1 MDPIRSLKNTCWDDS
16 GCGRNVSFGKKRL
29 MRWSAPFLD
38 QSSHFF
44 ALRFCFLE
52 EWSHENTR
60 SKEFL
65 AQDSRKK
72 AFLAVMRKALPST
85 FWLPAVR
92 RSTQSDRLCQGGFLL
107 WELSRRTQD
116 AENCPS
122 GSSWCCPAEPQ
133 TALAWSHHYKVHKP
147 EGNHRL
153 LHPAQ
158 VKVVNTSPGDS
169 DNHE

>member
-1 MDPIRSLKNTCWDDS
+1 MTLVVEEMCPLGRRDLWDD
-16 GCGRNVSFGKKRL
+16 L
-29 MRWSAPFLD
+29 L
-38 QSSHFF
+38 
-44 ALRFCFLE
+44 CFLTRAVTSLLSDSAS
-52 EWSHENTR
+52 WRNWAINTR
-60 SKEFL
+60 SKEIL

-133 TALAWSHHYKVHKP
+133 RALAWSHRYKVHKP